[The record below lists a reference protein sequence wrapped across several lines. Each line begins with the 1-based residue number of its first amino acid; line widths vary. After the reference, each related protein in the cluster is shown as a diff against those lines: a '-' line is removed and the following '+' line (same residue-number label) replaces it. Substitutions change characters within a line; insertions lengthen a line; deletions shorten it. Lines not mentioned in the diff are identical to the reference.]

1 MIDMEDGIEMK
12 NPMNNNKEF
21 GSKSS
26 PRSNTPDGIVSS
38 PKSKRKSFF
47 RSNSSAS
54 SPKSEK
60 DNEPASSLG
69 AMTNTINDIKEMSTD
84 LQKKTTAQQL
94 SDELNERPEMDFLFS
109 DTDQWKQIWNIFIML
124 LVMYTIVIIP
134 LNFAFP
140 DLPESAAIDYTI
152 DVLFILD
159 VIFTFRTAYPDA
171 NGDEIWDLD
180 VSASECA
187 AKC

>member
-1 MIDMEDGIEMK
+1 
-12 NPMNNNKEF
+12 
-21 GSKSS
+21 
-26 PRSNTPDGIVSS
+26 
-38 PKSKRKSFF
+38 
-47 RSNSSAS
+47 
-54 SPKSEK
+54 
-60 DNEPASSLG
+60 
-69 AMTNTINDIKEMSTD
+69 MTNTINDIKEMSTD

-159 VIFTFRTAYPDA
+159 VIFTFRTAYQDA